1 MAFSTYAVR
10 DLHSAVLSG
19 FTYTAFS
26 SEGQKAGLR
35 QELLVINLLTDL
47 HHHFHLSCKAQPVF
61 PLIPLAL
68 PCLFQSVRNPEAA
81 WLLYRRRSRPTRPA
95 PRSGPGPPAA
105 GLGARLPREGFTDN
119 GHRE

>member
-1 MAFSTYAVR
+1 MAWIHERGRFTCGFAKERGRSSGRWLSPLNAVR

-47 HHHFHLSCKAQPVF
+47 HHHFRLSCKAQPVF
-61 PLIPLAL
+61 PLCQI
-68 PCLFQSVRNPEAA
+68 SV
-81 WLLYRRRSRPTRPA
+81 LKGSKYT
-95 PRSGPGPPAA
+95 
-105 GLGARLPREGFTDN
+105 
-119 GHRE
+119 

>member
-1 MAFSTYAVR
+1 MWVCKGKGQEFREMAFSTYAVR

-61 PLIPLAL
+61 PLCQI
-68 PCLFQSVRNPEAA
+68 SV
-81 WLLYRRRSRPTRPA
+81 LKGSKYT
-95 PRSGPGPPAA
+95 
-105 GLGARLPREGFTDN
+105 
-119 GHRE
+119 